1 MNKQVIFAALFA
13 LCLSATQVKPSLA
26 QGPVQQP
33 IDGTAPTTPAPTT
46 AGPVA
51 APINNVLPLNADQ
64 YTDEQVKS
72 LGQGPAFPYTLLE
85 TALSGDDKD
94 PAVNEKGAVNYNK
107 LQLNQDLALFN
118 RAVGLADLT
127 QFPVFKDKDEDG
139 KVVIDNKSELAF
151 WINAYN
157 GLFLKAI
164 ATAYPVKQ
172 ISQIKDLQTAK
183 RLVGG
188 KTYTFPEMRDKIAAL
203 DARAMFT
210 LVDGTIYGPR
220 VPKSAYRYFGL
231 GTQMNNAIRGFITDP
246 IRVPVPNRLD
256 KTVFVS
262 PWMET
267 IDSYYKKGAT
277 KTKYSG
283 VRNILTAY
291 ATSSALRNYYG
302 SGDYEVRF
310 FPPND
315 TINDTLN
322 AL

>member
-1 MNKQVIFAALFA
+1 MNKQVIFTALFA
-13 LCLSATQVKPSLA
+13 LGLGATQVKPSLA
-26 QGPVQQP
+26 QGPEQIP
-33 IDGTAPTTPAPTT
+33 IDGGPAKPAPDTS
-46 AGPVA
+46 GPVA

-64 YTDEQVKS
+64 FTDEQVKA

-85 TALSGDDKD
+85 NALSGSDNKE

-118 RAVGLADLT
+118 RAVGLADLS

-139 KVVIDNKSELAF
+139 KEVIDNKSELAF

-164 ATAYPVKQ
+164 AVAYPVKQ

-188 KTYTFPEMRDKIAAL
+188 KTYTFPEMRTKIASL
-203 DARAMFT
+203 DARALFT
-210 LVDGTIYGPR
+210 LVDGTVYGPR
-220 VPKSAYRYFGL
+220 VPKAAYRYVGL
-231 GTQMNNAIRGFITDP
+231 GAQMNNAIRAFITDP
-246 IRVPVPNRLD
+246 IRVPVPDRLG
-256 KTVFVS
+256 KTVLVS

-267 IDSYYKKGAT
+267 IDPFFKRGAN
-277 KTKYSG
+277 KRKWSG
-283 VRNILTAY
+283 VENILTAY
-291 ATSSALRNYYG
+291 ATSSSLKNYYG
-302 SGDYEVRF
+302 AGDYEVRF
-310 FPPND
+310 FPAND